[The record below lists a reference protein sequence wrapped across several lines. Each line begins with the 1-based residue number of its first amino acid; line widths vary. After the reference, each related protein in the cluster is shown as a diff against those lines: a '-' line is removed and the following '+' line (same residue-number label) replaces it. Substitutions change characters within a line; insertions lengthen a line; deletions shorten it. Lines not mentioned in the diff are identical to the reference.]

1 METKDEKV
9 LKEPF
14 AEIGRKMHLLLHTG
28 QLLMENGAD
37 SDRTVRDMMR
47 TAAYMGIPKDRIHQH
62 VMYTTL
68 MLNVND
74 EQHSYTEFRKCTK
87 HGINMTTL
95 TAISKLTWRAL
106 EKNYSLHE
114 FERHLLRI
122 KNRPRNYPVWLTALG
137 AGAAC
142 GGFCKLFGGSWLDFL
157 LTALCAFLGFYVRKI
172 CAGYAFNTYAVI
184 AITSFATTMF
194 AWATQFLT
202 GTMNWY
208 PLISCTLFLVPGIPL
223 INAVDDFLNN
233 FIVSG
238 MTRAIHTLLIVGAMT
253 FGIVIAIRLGNVAD
267 FTTVSLRPDNIYFSQ
282 AIAAAIS
289 SMGFSIIFNIP
300 RRLLP
305 VVAVG
310 GIITVLL
317 RNVMVLQLG
326 FSQTAGSF
334 LGAAVVGL
342 LALKAIHWFHA
353 PNIILTIPSASR

>member
-14 AEIGRKMHLLLHTG
+14 AEIGTKMHLLLHTG
-28 QLLMENGAD
+28 QMLMENGAD

-74 EQHSYTEFRKCTK
+74 EQHSYTEFRKCTT

-114 FERHLLRI
+114 FERHLLHI
-122 KNRPRNYPVWLTALG
+122 KNKPRNYPVWLTAFG

-142 GGFCKLFGGSWLDFL
+142 GGFCKLFGGSWLDFV
-157 LTALCAFLGFYVRKI
+157 LTAVCAFLGFYVRRL
-172 CAGYAFNTYAVI
+172 CASYAFNTYAVI

-202 GTMNWY
+202 GSINWY

-289 SMGFSIIFNIP
+289 AMGFSIIFNIP

-317 RNVMVLQLG
+317 RNIMVLQLG

-334 LGAAVVGL
+334 LGAAVVGV

-353 PNIILTIPSASR
+353 VE

>member
-9 LKEPF
+9 LNEPF
-14 AEIGRKMHLLLHTG
+14 AEIGTKMHLLLHTG
-28 QLLMENGAD
+28 QMLMENGAD
-37 SDRTVRDMMR
+37 SDRTVRNMMR

-74 EQHSYTEFRKCTK
+74 EQHSYTEFRKCTT

-114 FERHLLRI
+114 FERHLLHI
-122 KNRPRNYPVWLTALG
+122 KNKPRNYPVWLTAFG

-142 GGFCKLFGGSWLDFL
+142 GGFCKLFGGSWLDFV
-157 LTALCAFLGFYVRKI
+157 LTAVCAFLGFYVRRL
-172 CAGYAFNTYAVI
+172 CASYAFNTYAVI

-202 GTMNWY
+202 GSMNWY

-233 FIVSG
+233 LSL
-238 MTRAIHTLLIVGAMT
+238 IHI
-253 FGIVIAIRLGNVAD
+253 
-267 FTTVSLRPDNIYFSQ
+267 
-282 AIAAAIS
+282 
-289 SMGFSIIFNIP
+289 
-300 RRLLP
+300 
-305 VVAVG
+305 
-310 GIITVLL
+310 
-317 RNVMVLQLG
+317 
-326 FSQTAGSF
+326 
-334 LGAAVVGL
+334 
-342 LALKAIHWFHA
+342 
-353 PNIILTIPSASR
+353 

>member
-1 METKDEKV
+1 MKNSRKGGRIMETKDEKV

-157 LTALCAFLGFYVRKI
+157 L
-172 CAGYAFNTYAVI
+172 
-184 AITSFATTMF
+184 S
-194 AWATQFLT
+194 
-202 GTMNWY
+202 
-208 PLISCTLFLVPGIPL
+208 
-223 INAVDDFLNN
+223 
-233 FIVSG
+233 
-238 MTRAIHTLLIVGAMT
+238 
-253 FGIVIAIRLGNVAD
+253 
-267 FTTVSLRPDNIYFSQ
+267 
-282 AIAAAIS
+282 
-289 SMGFSIIFNIP
+289 
-300 RRLLP
+300 
-305 VVAVG
+305 
-310 GIITVLL
+310 
-317 RNVMVLQLG
+317 
-326 FSQTAGSF
+326 
-334 LGAAVVGL
+334 
-342 LALKAIHWFHA
+342 A
-353 PNIILTIPSASR
+353 PSSASTSGRSAPATPSTHTPSSPSPRSRRRCSPGPRSS

>member
-1 METKDEKV
+1 M
-9 LKEPF
+9 
-14 AEIGRKMHLLLHTG
+14 A
-28 QLLMENGAD
+28 
-37 SDRTVRDMMR
+37 
-47 TAAYMGIPKDRIHQH
+47 
-62 VMYTTL
+62 
-68 MLNVND
+68 
-74 EQHSYTEFRKCTK
+74 
-87 HGINMTTL
+87 
-95 TAISKLTWRAL
+95 
-106 EKNYSLHE
+106 
-114 FERHLLRI
+114 
-122 KNRPRNYPVWLTALG
+122 

-208 PLISCTLFLVPGIPL
+208 PLISCTLFLVPGIRSSMP
-223 INAVDDFLNN
+223 
-233 FIVSG
+233 S
-238 MTRAIHTLLIVGAMT
+238 MTFSQLHRLRHDAAIHTLLIVGAMT
-253 FGIVIAIRLGNVAD
+253 FGIVVAIRLGNVAD

-317 RNVMVLQLG
+317 RNVM
-326 FSQTAGSF
+326 SCS
-334 LGAAVVGL
+334 
-342 LALKAIHWFHA
+342 
-353 PNIILTIPSASR
+353 SASRRRPAPSSALPSSVSSPSRPSTGSTRQTSS

>member
-1 METKDEKV
+1 METKDEKALRE

-14 AEIGRKMHLLLHTG
+14 AEIGPKMHLLLHTG

-47 TAAYMGIPKDRIHQH
+47 AAAYMGIPKDRIHQH

-74 EQHSYTEFRKCTK
+74 ETHSYTEFRKCKT

-95 TAISKLTWRAL
+95 TAVSKLTWRAL
-106 EKNYSLHE
+106 EKNYSLHD

-122 KNRPRNYPVWLTALG
+122 KNRPRNYPFWLTALG

-157 LTALCAFLGFYVRKI
+157 LTALCAFLGFYTRKL
-172 CAGYAFNTYAVI
+172 CNHYAFNTYAVI
-184 AITSFATTMF
+184 AITSFATTMY

-202 GTMNWY
+202 GSMNWY

-223 INAVDDFLNN
+223 INAVDDLLNN

-238 MTRAIHTLLIVGAMT
+238 MTRATHTLLIVGAMT
-253 FGIVIAIRLGNVAD
+253 FGIVIAIRLGNVSD
-267 FTTVSLRPDNIYFSQ
+267 FTTVSLQPDNIYFSQ

-289 SMGFSIIFNIP
+289 VCDICNSSRSKFKATDWRISAAFAAIRCWLSGLCFAMSSFSVAII
-300 RRLLP
+300 
-305 VVAVG
+305 
-310 GIITVLL
+310 
-317 RNVMVLQLG
+317 
-326 FSQTAGSF
+326 
-334 LGAAVVGL
+334 
-342 LALKAIHWFHA
+342 A
-353 PNIILTIPSASR
+353 P